1 MNQSL
6 AIIAALAIALS
17 ITACRNEGKGPEP
30 APSQQAAVETTETP
44 AVTAVPAPEQS
55 VSPEPSASP
64 GPQSK
69 PEEKFD
75 FRGTRWGM
83 SKAEVKKAEPHPP
96 GNETE
101 DTLSYRSSSRDQIT
115 YITYQFKDGKLNRAG
130 VLYPEK
136 LSSDSLYLENY
147 EYLKQEVIKAY
158 GKPAVD
164 EETLLNP
171 GAVIEPDK
179 KAEAVCRGDLTLG
192 AQWNVPGS
200 MVLLMFRGD
209 GEKCLVSLIYASEAA
224 IHSLSEQN
232 GSGSTGVAK

>member
-6 AIIAALAIALS
+6 AIIAALSIALS
-17 ITACRNEGKGPEP
+17 ITACRNEGKVPEP
-30 APSQQAAVETTETP
+30 SPSPQAAVEATVSP
-44 AVTAVPAPEQS
+44 AVTAAPAPEQS
-55 VSPEPSASP
+55 ASPEPSASP

-69 PEEKFD
+69 PGEKFD

-101 DTLSYRSSSRDQIT
+101 DSLSYRSSNRDQLT
-115 YITYQFKDGKLNRAG
+115 YITYQFKDGKLYRAG

-147 EYLKQEVIKAY
+147 EGLKQEVIKAY
-158 GKPAVD
+158 GKPALD
-164 EETLLNP
+164 EEKLLNP
-171 GAVIEPDK
+171 DAVIQPDK

-192 AQWNVPGS
+192 AEWNVPGS
-200 MVLLMFRGD
+200 MVVLMFRGD
-209 GEKCLVSLIYASEAA
+209 GEKCLVSLIYM
-224 IHSLSEQN
+224 
-232 GSGSTGVAK
+232 